1 MSKKIKLL
9 IVIIILFVSIF
20 IVDLIYVKT
29 ATVKPDNLYLTR
41 ENSEEKVQASI
52 GSYTWKRKGII
63 RNINVSADSIG
74 PVSIDYNKK
83 IEVKAEDKIYF
94 NDCNWTNVSASLI
107 LQKDGKEMAILP
119 MESNLEERYIV
130 IPQLVEDDYI
140 IKIDL
145 ESNKG
150 NIWYSA
156 KINIT
161 K

>member
-9 IVIIILFVSIF
+9 IVIVILFVSVF
-20 IVDLIYVKT
+20 IVDLIYAKT
-29 ATVKPDNLYLTR
+29 TTVKPGNLYLTK
-41 ENSEEKVQASI
+41 ENSKEKVQAAM
-52 GSYTWKRKGII
+52 GSYTWTQRGII
-63 RNINVSADSIG
+63 RKINVSADSIG
-74 PVSIDYNKK
+74 PLSIDYNKK

-94 NDCNWTNVSASLI
+94 NDCNWTNISASLI
-107 LQKDGKEMAILP
+107 LQKDGKEVAILP
-119 MESNLEERYIV
+119 IESNFEEKYIV

-145 ESNKG
+145 ESDKG
-150 NIWYSA
+150 NVWYSA